1 MKKSKINSLIFF
13 FGFFYSISSLAQQ
26 TISGKVFTD
35 KQLPLSGT
43 SVTLHKINSSS
54 ILAFAI
60 SDKHGNFKITYNG
73 NTKDSLELKAALL
86 GYGKQSI
93 LFLPGQQQ
101 QFEFVLLPQAITL
114 PEVKAKTSPVWQRKD
129 TINYNTSEFKQQQD
143 RVIGD
148 IIARLP
154 GIEVSPNGQI
164 KYNGKPINKY
174 YIEGLDLLEDKYG
187 LANNNIPADA
197 VEKVQVLEN
206 HQPIRILDSVSFS
219 DRAALNIKLKSSA
232 KMRVIGRAKIG
243 IGASPLL
250 SEIEATPMLFKK
262 KLQFI
267 NTYKYNNTGLDNARE
282 LSSHN
287 IFEYINAIQNGTV
300 KKDMVGVVQPSPPSF
315 SPQRYLFNNAHVA
328 SVNLLIPLKKDY
340 QLRIN
345 TSYINDFQQQ
355 QSKVITKVYLPS
367 DTVTIREQN
376 DYNRNQNKVQTD
388 ITLMANTP
396 KFYLKNNMQLQGWWQ
411 SEKSRV
417 INTGT
422 IDQQLSNPYY
432 SIANDFKILKTR
444 TKIILEVGSYIGYV
458 SLPQNLTIWPGLYAN
473 QLNNNIMYDGLYQKA
488 ELQTFYTD
496 NYISIR
502 KRKSKFGSQYK
513 IGFNIQRQ
521 DLTTILQTIQSN
533 VHKSIAD
540 TFQNSLK
547 WNRYV
552 LYANNSWS
560 YETNKI
566 RLSFSLPMNV
576 TSIEYSD
583 TGFKSNVTKKRL
595 FVNPSLSLLYQIT
608 SKWNI
613 NAAASFTKGFGD
625 INGIASGYIL
635 KTYRNLSNNN
645 APLAETQSIN
655 LSTGIT
661 FRNPLKIIFFNSSV
675 AYSRSKS
682 NLLYRQLFNGS
693 LESLIALLKD
703 NYANRFTFSGR
714 FSKYVIDWKTSFGF
728 NYGYTFGN
736 QQQLQQN
743 SLITFSNK
751 NYNGGITISS
761 KLSGKLTTDY
771 AANYFTYSSAS
782 QLQKIKNT
790 ISSANQHFSLNY
802 FPTNKWV
809 IRFIAEHYY
818 FNSQF
823 ASSANYF
830 FGDMNLRYKPKKSKI
845 DYELALQ
852 NIFNTKYFRSAILLN
867 NIETVAA
874 YELRPRQALFKMSFS
889 F

>member
-1 MKKSKINSLIFF
+1 MRIIFLFFLFYLSTKDSFAQYTIYGKILNEKL
-13 FGFFYSISSLAQQ
+13 L
-26 TISGKVFTD
+26 VV
-35 KQLPLSGT
+35 SGT
-43 SVTLHKINSSS
+43 SITLHKPNNTY

-60 SDKHGNFKITYNG
+60 SDKSGNFKITYNV
-73 NTKDSLELKAALL
+73 NATDSLELKAALL

-93 LFLPGQQQ
+93 FFLPGQQQ
-101 QFEFVLLPQAITL
+101 QFEFILSAQAITL
-114 PEVKAKTSPVWQRKD
+114 PEVKAKSPPVWQRKD

-197 VEKVQVLEN
+197 VDKVQVLEN

-219 DRAALNIKLKSSA
+219 DRAALNIKLKSNA

-243 IGASPLL
+243 IGVSPLV
-250 SEIEATPMLFKK
+250 SENEATPMLFKK

-300 KKDMVGVVQPSPPSF
+300 KRDLVGVVQPSPPSF
-315 SPQRYLFNNAHVA
+315 SPQRYLFNNAHVG
-328 SVNLLIPLKKDY
+328 SVNLLVPLKKDY

-345 TSYINDFQQQ
+345 TSYVNDFQRQQ
-355 QSKVITKVYLPS
+355 NKVVTKFYLPS
-367 DTVTIREQN
+367 DTITIQEQN
-376 DYNRNQNKVQTD
+376 DYNLNQNKVQTD
-388 ITLMANTP
+388 ITLIANTP
-396 KFYLKNNMQLQGWWQ
+396 KLYLKNNLQLQGWWQ
-411 SEKSRV
+411 SEKCRV
-417 INTGT
+417 INTGI

-432 SIANDFKILKTR
+432 SIANDFKLLKTKA
-444 TKIILEVGSYIGYV
+444 KIILELGSYIGYV
-458 SLPQNLTIWPGLYAN
+458 SLPQNLTIWPGLYAS
-473 QLNNNIMYDGLYQKA
+473 QLNNNIGYDGLYQKA
-488 ELQTFYTD
+488 GLQTFYTD

-502 KRKSKFGSQYK
+502 KRKSKLGSQYK
-513 IGFNIQRQ
+513 IGFNMQQQ
-521 DLTTILQTIQSN
+521 DLATNLQTIENN
-533 VHKSIAD
+533 VYKSIAD
-540 TFQNSLK
+540 TFQNNLK

-560 YETNKI
+560 YETNTI
-566 RLSFSLPMNV
+566 RFSFSLPVNA
-576 TSIEYSD
+576 TRIEYSD
-583 TGFKSNVTKKRL
+583 TGFKSSVTKSRL
-595 FVNPSLSLLYQIT
+595 FINPSLSLLYQLT
-608 SKWNI
+608 PKWNI
-613 NAAASFTKGFGD
+613 NTAASFTKGFGD
-625 INGIASGYIL
+625 INGIASGYML
-635 KTYRNLSNNN
+635 KTYRNLSNND

-661 FRNPLKIIFFNSSV
+661 FRNPLKIIFFNINV
-675 AYSRSKS
+675 AYSRNKS

-693 LESLIALLKD
+693 LESLIAFLLD
-703 NYANRFTFSGR
+703 NYVNRFTFSGR
-714 FSKYVIDWKTSFGF
+714 FSKYIIDWKTSLGF

-761 KLSGKLTTDY
+761 KLSGKFTTDY
-771 AANYFTYSSAS
+771 AANYFTYSSTS
-782 QLQKIKNT
+782 QLQKVKNT
-790 ISSANQHFSLNY
+790 ISSANQNFSLNY
-802 FPTNKWV
+802 FPSVKWV
-809 IRFIAEHYY
+809 IRFAAEHYY

-852 NIFNTKYFRSAILLN
+852 NVFNTKSFTSALLLN
-867 NIETVAA
+867 NIETVST
-874 YELRPRQALFKMSFS
+874 YELRPRQVLFKMSFS